1 MLREKVLIVDDEDI
15 NIDLLKNT
23 LSDIYDI
30 YVAKDGFN
38 CINIMKSVKPS
49 IVLLDVLMPIRDG
62 FKTLEIIKENPEISD
77 IPVIFITAL
86 KEVYNVTRGFELG
99 AEDYITK
106 PFNPIEIKLRVK
118 IHLELN
124 NSKKEIKELL
134 IKTLGGSVNMLMEV
148 LAVSNPVAFSI
159 SNRIKDLVRKMG
171 YKMHISDMWK
181 LELAGML
188 SLIGCHPIPT
198 LALEKIILGQ
208 KVSSEEHNLF
218 EEYPENGAKLVEK
231 IPRLE
236 DVAKLIRNQNVFMGD
251 IVIDK
256 NDVQLMESI
265 ILNHATH
272 LELLRAQGLQG
283 EIALHI
289 MMGEKDKYNKKMLE
303 LIGEILLEEKQY
315 KTRVI
320 NLSILEVGM
329 VLGRDLINKDGKI
342 IVKKD
347 VAISDFLKDHLIG
360 LSKIKEIEP
369 QIYIKVK

>member
-1 MLREKVLIVDDEDI
+1 MGREKVLIVDDEDI

-23 LSDIYDI
+23 LSDAYDI

-38 CINIMKSVKPS
+38 CINIMKSIKPN

-62 FKTLEIIKENPEISD
+62 FKTLEIIKESPEISD

-118 IHLELN
+118 THLEIN
-124 NSKKEIKELL
+124 SSKKEVKDLL
-134 IKTLGGSVNMLMEV
+134 IKTLGGSINMLMEI

-171 YKMHISDMWK
+171 YKLHILDMWK

-198 LALEKIILGQ
+198 LALEKILLGQ
-208 KVSSEEHNLF
+208 KVSLEEHKLF

-236 DVAKLIRNQNVFMGD
+236 DVAKMIRNQNVFIGD
-251 IVIDK
+251 VIIDK
-256 NDVQLMESI
+256 NDALLMESI

-283 EIALHI
+283 ELALHI
-289 MMGEKDKYNKKMLE
+289 MMGEKDKYNKKMLD
-303 LIGEILLEEKQY
+303 IIREILAEEKEY

-329 VLGRDLINKDGKI
+329 VLGRDVVNKNGKI

>member
-1 MLREKVLIVDDEDI
+1 M
-15 NIDLLKNT
+15 
-23 LSDIYDI
+23 
-30 YVAKDGFN
+30 
-38 CINIMKSVKPS
+38 
-49 IVLLDVLMPIRDG
+49 
-62 FKTLEIIKENPEISD
+62 
-77 IPVIFITAL
+77 
-86 KEVYNVTRGFELG
+86 
-99 AEDYITK
+99 
-106 PFNPIEIKLRVK
+106 
-118 IHLELN
+118 ELN

-181 LELAGML
+181 LEFGGLL
-188 SLIGCHPIPT
+188 WLIGGHAIPT

-208 KVSSEEHNLF
+208 KVSSEEHKLF